1 MTFWGERIVPASS
14 LALVVMVL
22 LSGCL
27 AGKTISSS
35 PLSWDGGLPFTTVP
49 MAASSYHHETL
60 RWQAVVQNSAGPAK
74 KAEAHVHLAA
84 LYLASANPQKS
95 YHDGYLALTRA
106 MHLWPEL
113 QENIALVSW
122 LELLT
127 SLETERQQ
135 TREESVDF
143 ENKLSRLQQQ
153 NSTQRQELVK
163 LRETIDRL
171 TRLELSVERKRR
183 AFK

>member
-1 MTFWGERIVPASS
+1 MTLGGERIFLLP
-14 LALVVMVL
+14 LWALVLMFL

-27 AGKTISSS
+27 AGRTESSS
-35 PLSWDGGLPFTTVP
+35 PLSRDAGLPFAIGP
-49 MAASSYHHETL
+49 RAASSYQHETL
-60 RWQAVVQNSAGPAK
+60 KWQAVVQKNAAPIK

-84 LYLASANPQKS
+84 LFIASDNPRKS
-95 YHDGYLALTRA
+95 YHNGYVELTKA

-113 QENIALVSW
+113 KENIALVNW

-127 SLETERQQ
+127 RFETELQQ
-135 TREESVDF
+135 AREESVDF
-143 ENKLSRLQQQ
+143 ENKLARLQQQ
-153 NSTQRQELVK
+153 NSNLRLELVK
-163 LRETIDRL
+163 LRETIDKL